1 MTASVSATRSPS
13 AGKIAKARA
22 RRRRRSSAVVLLLSL
37 VTTGVLWGVLAP
49 SGSAQESTDS
59 NEAVR
64 AGRALFL
71 QGCSS
76 CHGLNA
82 EGGNQAPTL
91 VGVGSAAVQFQV
103 GTGRMPLAA
112 PAAEAKRKDPVYSQT
127 QIDQLAAYIQTLG
140 GGPKAANVTK
150 TQLGNADLAFGGELF
165 RANCAQCH
173 QAAGQGAPLTYGKY
187 APSLRGTTSNDVL
200 NAMRT
205 GPESMPVFG
214 DRQLTDKQAVAIA
227 AYIHEITHAKSP
239 GGNSLGSY
247 GPVPEG
253 LLGILV
259 GLGGLLVVAL
269 WIGARQKV

>member
-1 MTASVSATRSPS
+1 MTASVSAGCAATRPS
-13 AGKIAKARA
+13 T
-22 RRRRRSSAVVLLLSL
+22 RRRRSSAAVLLLAL
-37 VTTGVLWGVLAP
+37 IATGVTWALLAP
-49 SGSAQESTDS
+49 RGSAAERADS

-76 CHGLNA
+76 CHGMNA
-82 EGGNQAPTL
+82 EGGTQAPSL
-91 VGVGSAAVQFQV
+91 IGVGTAAVQFQV

-112 PAAEAKRKDPVYSQT
+112 PGAEAKRKPPEYSQT
-127 QIDQLAAYIQTLG
+127 QIDQLGAYIDSLG
-140 GGPKAANVTK
+140 GGPAAANVSK
-150 TQLGNADLAFGGELF
+150 TQLADADLAYGGELF

-173 QAAGQGAPLTYGKY
+173 QAVGQGAPLTYGKY
-187 APSLRGTTSNDVL
+187 APSLSKATADDVL

-214 DRQLTDKQAVAIA
+214 SRQVSDSQAVAIA
-227 AYIHEITHAKSP
+227 AYVHAVTHAKSP
-239 GGNSLGSY
+239 GGNRLGSY

-253 LLGILV
+253 IV
-259 GLGGLLVVAL
+259 AFVIGLGGLLVAAL